1 VSMYRRSF
9 PLFRYI
15 VAVVSVMYILLAFS
29 RPDAAVLRYNL
40 GHVQEKRAED
50 LEYFLSRSLDC
61 APEIAKVD
69 LDGYDDR
76 ERLEREIDVY
86 FLRIAEEY
94 DDVFLRKANYSEIRA
109 KLAADEYLRGKR
121 SPVTP

>member
-1 VSMYRRSF
+1 
-9 PLFRYI
+9 
-15 VAVVSVMYILLAFS
+15 MYILLAFS
-29 RPDAAVLRYNL
+29 RPDAAVIRYNL

-69 LDGYDDR
+69 LDEYDDR
-76 ERLEREIDVY
+76 EWLEREIDVY

-109 KLAADEYLRGKR
+109 KLAADEYLNCKER
-121 SPVTP
+121 